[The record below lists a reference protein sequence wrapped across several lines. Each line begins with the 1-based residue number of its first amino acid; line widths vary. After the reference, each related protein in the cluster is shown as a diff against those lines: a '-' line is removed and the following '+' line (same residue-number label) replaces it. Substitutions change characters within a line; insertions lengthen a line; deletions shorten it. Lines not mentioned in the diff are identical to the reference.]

1 VDGTADA
8 DHGGQLTAVRMDLS
22 AVAIEGGV
30 SVPERD
36 SHGKPHFDDP
46 LGANLD
52 SERRPQI

>member
-1 VDGTADA
+1 
-8 DHGGQLTAVRMDLS
+8 LTTMRVNLC

-30 SVPERD
+30 SVPEGG

-52 SERRPQI
+52 SESRAQI